1 VTFNRTT
8 GLSSDPTHVVAR
20 LAPGHLSWE
29 GIAPY
34 PSGVMY
40 YGDENRP
47 GTGTAG
53 GAYFIPTTPVERSA
67 GSLQF
72 SLTAGSVYGCTRI
85 GTLNDLTAE
94 WTGGVFDKFGAHFYA
109 SVQQNISGHGVVL
122 ALRAGDSMTSAAP
135 FAPNQSS
142 ADSGA

>member
-1 VTFNRTT
+1 
-8 GLSSDPTHVVAR
+8 
-20 LAPGHLSWE
+20 
-29 GIAPY
+29 
-34 PSGVMY
+34 MY

-72 SLTAGSVYGCTRI
+72 SPTAGSVYGCTRI

-94 WTGGVFDKFGAHFYA
+94 WTGGVFDKFGATSTRAFSKTFRVMVSCWHY
-109 SVQQNISGHGVVL
+109 GL
-122 ALRAGDSMTSAAP
+122 AIA
-135 FAPNQSS
+135 
-142 ADSGA
+142 